1 MSPAAIRC
9 VLHLTANLIKAH
21 FCAARACAGSLLNSS
36 DYSLMRDELPLALE
50 ARAVCHAMRWMRSS
64 YPSSPFKGSIALGVP
79 MGLVAAA
86 KARPHSVVCG
96 RDVSF
101 RASRASERILIPS

>member
-9 VLHLTANLIKAH
+9 VLHLAANLIKAH

-79 MGLVAAA
+79 TGIVAAE

-96 RDVSF
+96 RGVSIC
-101 RASRASERILIPS
+101 ASRVQVVLLNTL

>member
-21 FCAARACAGSLLNSS
+21 FCAARACPGSLLNSS
-36 DYSLMRDELPLALE
+36 DYSLTRDELPLPLE
-50 ARAVCHAMRWMRSS
+50 ACAVYHALRWTRPS
-64 YPSSPFKGSIALGVP
+64 YPSSPCEDSSALGVP
-79 MGLVAAA
+79 TGLVAAA

-96 RDVSF
+96 RVVSI
-101 RASRASERILIPS
+101 RASRASEHTLIP

>member
-9 VLHLTANLIKAH
+9 VLHLSANFIKAH
-21 FCAARACAGSLLNSS
+21 FCAARACAGSLLNLS

-79 MGLVAAA
+79 TGIVPSWRPSRHALTAWCVVAVSVFVELVL
-86 KARPHSVVCG
+86 RNT
-96 RDVSF
+96 
-101 RASRASERILIPS
+101 L

>member
-9 VLHLTANLIKAH
+9 VLHLSANFIKAH

-79 MGLVAAA
+79 TGIVAAV
-86 KARPHSVVCG
+86 KARPHSVVCDRG
-96 RDVSF
+96 VSI
-101 RASRASERILIPS
+101 SGTRASEHTLTP

>member
-9 VLHLTANLIKAH
+9 VLHLSANFIKAH

-79 MGLVAAA
+79 TGLVTGPRRHALTAWCVIGV
-86 KARPHSVVCG
+86 SVLVELVL
-96 RDVSF
+96 RNT
-101 RASRASERILIPS
+101 L

>member
-9 VLHLTANLIKAH
+9 VLHLFANLIKAH

-79 MGLVAAA
+79 TGLVAAA

-96 RDVSF
+96 RVVSI
-101 RASRASERILIPS
+101 RASRASGHILIPS

>member
-9 VLHLTANLIKAH
+9 VLHLSANLIMAH
-21 FCAARACAGSLLNSS
+21 FCAARACAGSLLNLS
-36 DYSLMRDELPLALE
+36 DYSMTRDELPLPLE
-50 ARAVCHAMRWMRSS
+50 ARAVCRAMRSMRPL
-64 YPSSPFKGSIALGVP
+64 YPSSPFRGSSGLGVP
-79 MGLVAAA
+79 TGLVAAA

>member
-9 VLHLTANLIKAH
+9 VLHLFANLIKAH

-64 YPSSPFKGSIALGVP
+64 YPSSPFKGSIALCVP
-79 MGLVAAA
+79 TGPVAAA

-96 RDVSF
+96 GSVSI
-101 RASRASERILIPS
+101 RASRASEHTLIP